1 MEVGGSLPA
10 CNNARFEHVQ
20 VRPFKSRVT
29 TSAKEDRNDILLV
42 TSWDQPRSQMSTTV
56 NPEIAALRDEVV
68 EHGKEIAEIRASL
81 NRLNKIVRANI
92 RQAVWQSI
100 ALFISLCV
108 TIVGGLAY
116 QTSVLN
122 NRFEQ
127 IEKGWEESDKKF
139 AERSKLSEENLKI
152 HLEQSERTGTAR
164 FGNLKQGVR
173 PRRK

>member
-1 MEVGGSLPA
+1 M
-10 CNNARFEHVQ
+10 N
-20 VRPFKSRVT
+20 T
-29 TSAKEDRNDILLV
+29 TS
-42 TSWDQPRSQMSTTV
+42 
-56 NPEIAALRDEVV
+56 NPEIAALWNALEQI
-68 EHGKEIAEIRASL
+68 EKGIAEIRASL

-127 IEKGWEESDKKF
+127 IEKGWEESDKRF
-139 AERSKLSEENLKI
+139 AERSKLSEENLKTY
-152 HLEQSERTGTAR
+152 LEQSERNRTAR
-164 FGNLKQGVR
+164 FGNLKQEVR
-173 PRRK
+173 ARRK